1 MRNLW
6 LGLALLPYL
15 AAAGADAW
23 MHERGRQ
30 VPRVEQWLHA
40 GLAATMALFLAA
52 VFAGRIRVA
61 LGALAAFAVLLAG
74 DELGYHAKIGI
85 AERRLHSVSWLALA
99 GFLATWWLVDLQ

>member
-23 MHERGRQ
+23 MHERGRH

-40 GLAATMALFLAA
+40 GLAATMAIFLAA
-52 VFAGRIRVA
+52 VFAGRAPIA
-61 LGALAAFAVLLAG
+61 LGALGAFSSLLLW
-74 DELGYHAKIGI
+74 DELGYHGEIAR
-85 AERRLHSVSWLALA
+85 AERRLHMVSWLALA
-99 GFLATWWLVDLQ
+99 GFVAAWWFVDLR